1 MPRDVE
7 IQGKQEVQRL
17 VSCKKRTGRA
27 PQERKKKYVHVKTDG
42 EWEIQLWS
50 IKTAGSH
57 QGLGG
62 GVVSSLKPSS
72 GPADTSLW
80 IFGFLGDNKIL
91 LIRATKSRV
100 T

>member
-1 MPRDVE
+1 M
-7 IQGKQEVQRL
+7 
-17 VSCKKRTGRA
+17 
-27 PQERKKKYVHVKTDG
+27 KKKKICTRKDRDG